1 MQAVGRLAK
10 SARKTLSSLHTHS
23 VPSPD
28 GMGVR
33 LSHFG
38 PPKLNSFKGLL
49 NLSTSS
55 PTTDRPQTTDQERRG
70 DRGCAATIKF
80 NRATSPRH
88 PVPSRRK
95 LYIGLMGPS
104 GNASNAAAAVMH
116 SSLLNYE
123 TLGWPYLRSL
133 VLRGQTSEREKENIS

>member
-1 MQAVGRLAK
+1 MNHECFCRVRPWNQDNSTGIHAPAPKVQAVGRLAK

-23 VPSPD
+23 APSPD

-49 NLSTSS
+49 NLSSSS
-55 PTTDRPQTTDQERRG
+55 PTTDRPQTTDQETE
-70 DRGCAATIKF
+70 AATIKF

-116 SSLLNYE
+116 SSLIN
-123 TLGWPYLRSL
+123 
-133 VLRGQTSEREKENIS
+133 

>member
-1 MQAVGRLAK
+1 MESGQLYRDPCTCAESASNEAAVRRLAK

-23 VPSPD
+23 APSPD

-55 PTTDRPQTTDQERRG
+55 PTTDPRPPTRRG

-95 LYIGLMGPS
+95 LYIGLRSYYG
-104 GNASNAAAAVMH
+104 ARLWALQEMH
-116 SSLLNYE
+116 PMQLL
-123 TLGWPYLRSL
+123 R
-133 VLRGQTSEREKENIS
+133 